1 MLKKQF
7 NSGTEAAMVPTIA
20 KSTLKRVDTLDQD
33 RNVQG
38 ASESTAN
45 ECSRGIGRNG
55 NGSMHCR
62 NFSDRYALVICI

>member
-1 MLKKQF
+1 
-7 NSGTEAAMVPTIA
+7 MVPTIA
-20 KSTLKRVDTLDQD
+20 KTALKPIDTLDQY
-33 RNVQG
+33 RSIQG